1 MQETIQILK
10 QEIKEKRLMRMLNET
25 AGHHRI
31 QTTEGYREAAHA
43 CARTLSSHG
52 IDARVLSYPI
62 KNMLMRGHTG
72 CFPSGTVMAA
82 HAG

>member
-43 CARTLSSHG
+43 RGRSAATAS
-52 IDARVLSYPI
+52 
-62 KNMLMRGHTG
+62 MRG
-72 CFPSGTVMAA
+72 CFLTQ
-82 HAG
+82 